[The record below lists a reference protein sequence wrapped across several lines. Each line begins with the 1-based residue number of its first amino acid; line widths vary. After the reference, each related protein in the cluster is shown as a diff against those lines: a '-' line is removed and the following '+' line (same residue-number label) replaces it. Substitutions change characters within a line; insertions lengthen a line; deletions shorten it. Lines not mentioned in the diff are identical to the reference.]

1 MKIHFLSAAS
11 CGASPIHLYKRPSNE
26 HSRPSTYQQ
35 LLSRQLNLLV
45 VYFAFH
51 HVVEATLLDDE
62 SDHPFPSTN
71 HLGYQAFHLFPSS
84 VSSTLCFQ
92 FQKHETSS
100 PKHLFPLST

>member
-11 CGASPIHLYKRPSNE
+11 CGASPIHLHKRPSNE

-35 LLSRQLNLLV
+35 LLSLQLNLLV
-45 VYFAFH
+45 VSFAFH
-51 HVVEATLLDDE
+51 HVVEVALLDDE

-71 HLGYQAFHLFPSS
+71 HLGYQAFHPFLSS
-84 VSSTLCFQ
+84 VSSTLCSQ
-92 FQKHETSS
+92 T